1 MKCSRTAGCIAVFA
15 AAILTFLVDSIGAQ
29 APPTAEPSPAATP
42 APAAADADDDE
53 SEEAGEK
60 EPQPSEEEFKEDVPT
75 NADDKARKEEIE
87 RKACP
92 KVDVKFSADTD
103 KKQHPTPEAPPDK
116 ALVYVLRPT
125 RYGGKIQSKL
135 AIDGQWVGLNRGKNY
150 FFVTLDPGE
159 HYFCSKAE
167 NRSTMALKV
176 QAGKTYYVEQ
186 KIRMGIM
193 KARNKLAMMT
203 EEQGK
208 AKLPKCHPSSWKEKK

>member
-1 MKCSRTAGCIAVFA
+1 MKPTRSASCIAVFTA
-15 AAILTFLVDSIGAQ
+15 ATLMFLADPIGAQ
-29 APPTAEPSPAATP
+29 APPAAEPSPAASP
-42 APAAADADDDE
+42 DQPDADDE
-53 SEEAGEK
+53 SDEAGEK
-60 EPQPSEEEFKEDVPT
+60 EPEPSEEEFKEEEPKS
-75 NADDKARKEEIE
+75 ADDKARKEEIE

-103 KKQHPTPEAPPDK
+103 KKTHPTPEPPPDK

-186 KIRMGIM
+186 KIRMGFM

-208 AKLPKCHPSSWKEKK
+208 AKLPKCHPSVWKEKK